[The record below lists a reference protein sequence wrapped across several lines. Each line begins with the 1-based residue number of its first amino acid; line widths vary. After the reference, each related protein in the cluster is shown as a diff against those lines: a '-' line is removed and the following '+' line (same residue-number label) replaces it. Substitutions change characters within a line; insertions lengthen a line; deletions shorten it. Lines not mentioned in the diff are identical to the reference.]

1 LLPEKRGRL
10 LCQAETIIKIGKNL
24 SKHMEIYVMSPE
36 EVKDWLKRENI
47 AFEGASPREVVLME
61 FLRNFLE

>member
-1 LLPEKRGRL
+1 
-10 LCQAETIIKIGKNL
+10 
-24 SKHMEIYVMSPE
+24 MEIYVMSPE

-47 AFEGASPREVVLME
+47 AFEGASPREVVLMK